1 MKKTKLFFKNVI
13 ENIKLFFIFRT
24 LKKDKSTLAYI
35 NALEQNRQNRV
46 NIKAMR
52 SCLKKIDI
60 PKNWDVKISEKCL
73 LIIHHDTESKK
84 KEDNIFQNFNYLC
97 KQVEQ
102 FGKVEKSFDNQ
113 YECCL
118 SIDGVANIKYKDG
131 YFFIKISQMQVD
143 KCDIEWKEETVKIAS
158 MSGLCEKLL
167 NN

>member
-1 MKKTKLFFKNVI
+1 MKKTKLFLKNVI

-24 LKKDKSTLAYI
+24 FKKDKGTFAYFC
-35 NALEQNRQNRV
+35 ALEENKQNLI

-52 SCLKKIDI
+52 NCLKKIDI
-60 PKNWDVKISEKCL
+60 PKFWDVKISEKCL

-113 YECCL
+113 YGCL
-118 SIDGVANIKYKDG
+118 SIDGVVNIKYKDG
-131 YFFIKISQMQVD
+131 YFFIKIVQMQVD

-158 MSGLCEKLL
+158 MSGLCKELL

>member
-1 MKKTKLFFKNVI
+1 MKTIKLLFKKI
-13 ENIKLFFIFRT
+13 GENIKSFFVFGT
-24 LKKDKSTLAYI
+24 LKKDKSTLAYFRAI
-35 NALEQNRQNRV
+35 KQNKQNII

-60 PKNWDVKISEKCL
+60 PKFWDVKIFEDCL
-73 LIIHHDTESKK
+73 LIIHHNDDK

-118 SIDGVANIKYKDG
+118 SIDGVVNIKYKDG

-143 KCDIEWKEETVKIAS
+143 KCDIEWKEKTVKIAS
-158 MSGLCEKLL
+158 MLGLCKELL

>member
-1 MKKTKLFFKNVI
+1 METMKLLFKKFS
-13 ENIKLFFIFRT
+13 ENIKLLYYFRT
-24 LKKDKSTLAYI
+24 LKRDESTLAYFRV
-35 NALEQNRQNRV
+35 LKQNKQNTI

-52 SCLKKIDI
+52 SCLKKINI
-60 PKNWDVKISEKCL
+60 PQNWDANIYENCL
-73 LIIHHDTESKK
+73 LIIHHNDDK

-97 KQVEQ
+97 EQVEQ

-118 SIDGVANIKYKDG
+118 SIDGVVNIKYKGG

-143 KCDIEWKEETVKIAS
+143 KCDIEWKEKTVKKAT
-158 MSGLCEKLL
+158 MSGLCKELL

>member
-24 LKKDKSTLAYI
+24 FKKDKGTFAYFC
-35 NALEQNRQNRV
+35 ALEENKQNLI

-52 SCLKKIDI
+52 NCLKKIDI
-60 PKNWDVKISEKCL
+60 PKNWDAKITNKCL

-102 FGKVEKSFDNQ
+102 FGKVKKSFDGE
-113 YECCL
+113 YAFSL
-118 SIDGVANIKYKDG
+118 SIDGLADIKYKG
-131 YFFIKISQMQVD
+131 GIFSIKIVQMQVD
-143 KCDIEWKEETVKIAS
+143 KCDIQWEEETVKKAT
-158 MSGLCEKLL
+158 MSGLCKELL